1 MKWIQGPI
9 MKTLKEEDKTENS
22 CYTKTRCEK
31 PTGLAQWID
40 QKYRNKDSN
49 WSRECNCII
58 RSQLYRS
65 SKFKLT

>member
-9 MKTLKEEDKTENS
+9 MKTLKEEDKPENN

-40 QKYRNKDSN
+40 KKYRNKDN
-49 WSRECNCII
+49 N
-58 RSQLYRS
+58 
-65 SKFKLT
+65 